1 MNSSRR
7 NNKRLD
13 LTRFAAIVAILV
25 LANVIASFVFTRFDL
40 TAEKRHSLSPSTKE
54 LLSNLK
60 DVVYVKV
67 YLEGEFPAGFKK
79 LRNSTREMLDEFR
92 VYAKGNIEYEFINPS
107 VGANEK
113 ERNLIYNQLADKG
126 LQPTNLE
133 MKDGD
138 AVSSQ
143 IIFPGAIMTYIN
155 RDYPIQLLKNRL
167 GAGPDEMLNNS
178 IEGLEYELANGIRQ
192 LTRQKKPRIAFD
204 IAHGE
209 PDSIYLYDLTQTL
222 KANYDVERIS
232 ISGKIENDSLISN
245 LNPYDVL
252 ILAKPTMP
260 FQEQDKFLI
269 DQFVMRGGRVLWMLD
284 GMSASMDSLKDAPTT
299 MAIDLPLNLEDQL
312 FRYGARINPNLL
324 MDLKC
329 SPIPMVTG
337 VTGNQPRTQLR
348 PWVYFPVSFPEN
360 THPIVRSLNAVLFK
374 FASSLDTVGA
384 RSIKKTVLLSS
395 SQYTKTVFSPARI
408 SLAVAR
414 DRPVMEQ
421 YNKHNLML
429 SVLLEGEFQS
439 VFSNRV
445 PLELQNYRIG
455 FKKQSAANKM
465 IVVSDGDVALNDVK
479 RSAGRIFPLGF
490 DSYTK
495 QQFGNKSFL
504 LNCIDYLCDDSNLI
518 ELRAKELKLRLLDKT
533 KMENEKMFWQV
544 LCTAG
549 PVLILVLLGVIQF
562 ILRKKKYSL

>member
-408 SLAVAR
+408 SLTVAR